1 MFCTCLVL
9 LCRIPARIHSGTPGS
24 GHATSID
31 QLQSLETG
39 PGCKVGQQHFWSKEE
54 IASGLLSTPLNAHH
68 PA

>member
-9 LCRIPARIHSGTPGS
+9 LSRIPARIHSGTPGS

-39 PGCKVGQQHFWSKEE
+39 PAAKWDNSTFGAKKRLLPGCF
-54 IASGLLSTPLNAHH
+54 LHH
-68 PA
+68 